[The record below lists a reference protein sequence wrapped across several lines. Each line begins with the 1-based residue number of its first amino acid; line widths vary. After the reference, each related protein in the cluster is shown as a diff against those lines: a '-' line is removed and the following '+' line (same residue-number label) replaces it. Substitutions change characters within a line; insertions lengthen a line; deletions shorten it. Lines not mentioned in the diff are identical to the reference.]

1 MNGITLAF
9 SITDLHSSTMN
20 KKSRRP
26 SSAKAKRDSE
36 LQDLSLEV
44 TRLLLSLRYAMICPT
59 QIKCAGRIPRMT
71 IDRIT
76 VGRRATVRL
85 APPVDHH
92 LPLVLLI
99 VPCIRIATNSFVM
112 MLIVVVSYLKISR
125 TSIHF
130 SALLTL

>member
-1 MNGITLAF
+1 MNGITLVF

-59 QIKCAGRIPRMT
+59 QIKCAGRIPRML
-71 IDRIT
+71 IVRIT

-99 VPCIRIATNSFVM
+99 VPWIRIATNSFEM
-112 MLIVVVSYLKISR
+112 MLIVVVSNLKISR
-125 TSIHF
+125 EIILF
-130 SALLTL
+130 SE